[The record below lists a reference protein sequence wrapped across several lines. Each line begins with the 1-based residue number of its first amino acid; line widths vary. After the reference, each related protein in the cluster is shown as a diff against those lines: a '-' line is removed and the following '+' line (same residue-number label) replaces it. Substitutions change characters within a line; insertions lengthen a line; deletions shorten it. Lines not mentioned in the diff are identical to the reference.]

1 MFENNWNQKIA
12 EEYVSENSE
21 KGFNEDI
28 AYRVY
33 SSQLIGQNPDLV
45 MHGGGNTSCK
55 TSQRDVF
62 GKNIDD

>member
-1 MFENNWNQKIA
+1 MFENNWNQNIA

-33 SSQLIGQNPDLV
+33 SSQLI
-45 MHGGGNTSCK
+45 
-55 TSQRDVF
+55 R
-62 GKNIDD
+62 KNLTL